1 MSNIFAQKSMLI
13 FENRYYNDCYAVF
26 QSDLRYQV
34 VSAFLFKKFK
44 YGKFSFLINNGGI
57 YIGIVCIVFINHFQV
72 ELSWILGDQSTDRN
86 EKANRL

>member
-1 MSNIFAQKSMLI
+1 MLI

-44 YGKFSFLINNGGI
+44 YGKFSFLIKN
-57 YIGIVCIVFINHFQV
+57 IVLTFLVVVSNKIDSAFRKIIRKCTAIDTFRI
-72 ELSWILGDQSTDRN
+72 
-86 EKANRL
+86 